1 MTRPGN
7 VDGSADAGRA
17 DVAETALID
26 AARRGDAAAF
36 DRLVERHMRRAYAVA
51 YRLLDHRQD
60 AEDLV
65 QDAFMAA
72 LAKLDT
78 FERGRRFGPWLMRI
92 VVNRGLNVRKAR
104 ALRRTE
110 PIPPTI
116 PLNGASPLESA
127 ERSELRSRIERAVA
141 ELPEKQRL
149 IVQLFELDGFTSPEI
164 AGMLD
169 MAEGTVRWHVHQAR
183 QSLRAALEPH
193 SGRTS

>member
-193 SGRTS
+193 SGRAS